1 MHYRF
6 VLSRPEN
13 LLRSVNTVDEKLRG
27 TKRLDLF
34 QCTRVDLN
42 VPVGESIAAL
52 AKLKSQ
58 GKLDH
63 IGMSECS
70 AEFLRRGHKVGI
82 LYASIVALAT
92 QRLSRFT

>member
-1 MHYRF
+1 M
-6 VLSRPEN
+6 LSRPEN

-42 VPVGESIAAL
+42 VPVDESIAAL

-82 LYASIVALAT
+82 LYTSIVALAT